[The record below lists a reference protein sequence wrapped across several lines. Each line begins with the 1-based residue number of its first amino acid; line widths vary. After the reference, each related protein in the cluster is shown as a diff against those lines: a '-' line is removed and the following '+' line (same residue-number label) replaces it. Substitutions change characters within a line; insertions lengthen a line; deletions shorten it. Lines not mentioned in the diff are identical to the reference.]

1 MAAIFKPPAAFVSF
15 TSHFPFKTYSEIKRT
30 EIVPVTTPTLWIHPP
45 RSLSQTSDSV
55 LSSDVECLKWQAY
68 LALRGLTGIQLRR
81 DISPEGC
88 INGTLPNL
96 HVPAND
102 ASMEE
107 ELLSA
112 QSIPTWVDKKLGVDS
127 TADPLEGY
135 KDQASRVESRAWIS
149 LLEGVV
155 HAALMLAQPVPSFL
169 ESLIYPPST
178 TPLNESLQKV
188 LAQPP
193 APLTGLSSI
202 IPPMGTRVNTTA
214 ILVQYKD
221 AITSLSERLG
231 TDKWFLGSSEPTPL
245 DALAFAYLHCILHA
259 DHSIR
264 TEATRWVNLVAWE
277 WKVRC
282 IVRDGFVHRHLD
294 FDPNVSPRIA

>member
-1 MAAIFKPPAAFVSF
+1 MAAIFKPPSAFVSL
-15 TSHFPFKTYSEIKRT
+15 TSRFPLKTYPEIKRSDVP
-30 EIVPVTTPTLWIHPP
+30 IVVTPTLWIHPP
-45 RSLSQTSDSV
+45 RSVSQTSDSV
-55 LSSDVECLKWQAY
+55 LSADVECLKWQAY
-68 LALRGLTGIQLRR
+68 LALRGLTGIELRR
-81 DISPEGC
+81 DIAPEGC

-96 HVPAND
+96 HVPSD
-102 ASMEE
+102 DVLIGEE
-107 ELLSA
+107 ELLAA
-112 QSIPTWVDKKLGVDS
+112 QSIPAWVDKKLGVDS

-135 KDQASRVESRAWIS
+135 KDQSSRVESRAWIS

-155 HAALMLAQPVPSFL
+155 HAALMLSQPSPSFL
-169 ESLIYPPST
+169 HSLIFPSST

-202 IPPMGTRVNTTA
+202 IPPMGTRVNTST
-214 ILVQYKD
+214 ILSQYKD

-245 DALAFAYLHCILHA
+245 DALAFAYLHCILHV

-264 TEATRWVNLVAWE
+264 TEVTRWVNLVAWE

-282 IVRDGFVHRHLD
+282 IVRDGFVH
-294 FDPNVSPRIA
+294 